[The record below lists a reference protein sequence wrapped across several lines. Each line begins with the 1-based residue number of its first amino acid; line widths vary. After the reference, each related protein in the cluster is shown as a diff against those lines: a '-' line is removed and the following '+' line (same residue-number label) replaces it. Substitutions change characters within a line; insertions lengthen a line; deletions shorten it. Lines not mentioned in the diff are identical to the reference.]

1 MARPLPLNAS
11 CGWKKIPRAGEI
23 SQPRSQPKR
32 SLVKLLGKNHGI
44 IKVGKELQD
53 QVQPMTKCH
62 HAC

>member
-11 CGWKKIPRAGEI
+11 CGWKKIPSAGEI
-23 SQPRSQPKR
+23 SQPSIGLNLKD
-32 SLVKLLGKNHGI
+32 LLLLGKNHGI